1 MIVGEDSTETT
12 VTSTDSLTVPVAAD
26 GGFVVRLTR

>member
-1 MIVGEDSTETT
+1 VETRDT
-12 VTSTDSLTVPVAAD
+12 RRGQTLQFPMRAG